1 MSLQEVSSVE
11 SGKLNVE
18 NQLDLKNQLNL
29 KKQWDELKTA
39 SPALRIRNAAEDL
52 GVSELELLLLNPTE
66 QRIRLQTEVE
76 AILRRVETLGE
87 VMALSRN
94 DQAVHERTAEY
105 KGLKVFG
112 GAMGLYLG
120 DMDLR
125 LFLKHWVHV
134 VAVFEPTEKKVRC
147 SLQFFDAAG
156 GAVHK
161 IYATD
166 NTDLTQWNAL
176 VSDMASENQSATV
189 KLSVIEEARFPNNGT
204 ANSNEVKSRWSQ
216 LKDVHEFNDLL
227 KTLQIDRLESL
238 EKVGLEYAQP
248 IALDSVELALEKA
261 RVIQLDIMVF
271 VGNRGIV
278 QIYTGPV
285 SKLVRMKQWFNVLD
299 AKFNLH
305 LDTDQITS
313 CWRVKRPSVDGV
325 ITSIDCFNAKREL
338 VISLF
343 GARKP
348 GQQELIE
355 WQALA
360 AELEAV

>member
-1 MSLQEVSSVE
+1 MSLQEISSVE

-18 NQLDLKNQLNL
+18 NQQNLKKQLNL
-29 KKQWDELKTA
+29 KKQWDELRAA
-39 SPALRIRNAAEDL
+39 SPELRIRNAAEAL
-52 GVSELELLLLNPTE
+52 GVSELELLLLSPIE
-66 QRIRLQTEVE
+66 HRVRLRTEVE
-76 AILRRVETLGE
+76 TILRRVETLGE

-105 KGLKVFG
+105 KGLKVLG
-112 GAMGLYLG
+112 DAMGLYLG

-125 LFLKHWVHV
+125 LFLAHWVHV
-134 VAVFEPTEKKVRC
+134 VAVFEPTAKDVRR

-156 GAVHK
+156 GAIHK

-166 NTDLTQWNAL
+166 TTDLAQWNAL
-176 VSDMASENQSATV
+176 VSDMTSEDQAATV
-189 KLSVIEEARFPNNGT
+189 ALSVIKEARFPNNGT
-204 ANSNEVKSRWSQ
+204 DNSSDVRSRWSQ

-248 IALDSVELALEKA
+248 IALDSVEIALEKA
-261 RVIQLDIMVF
+261 KGIQLDIMVF
-271 VGNRGIV
+271 VGNKGIV

-285 SKLVRMKQWFNVLD
+285 NKLVRMKQWFNVLD

-305 LDTDQITS
+305 LDTTQITS

-338 VISLF
+338 IISLF

-348 GQQELIE
+348 GQKELSE
-355 WQALA
+355 WQALVA
-360 AELEAV
+360 GLEAI